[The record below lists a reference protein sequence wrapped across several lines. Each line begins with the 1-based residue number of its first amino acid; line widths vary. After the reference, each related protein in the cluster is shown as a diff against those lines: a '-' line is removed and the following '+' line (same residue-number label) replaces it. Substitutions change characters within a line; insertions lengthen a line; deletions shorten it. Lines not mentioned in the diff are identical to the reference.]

1 MLFNNVQTKFLVEE
15 SDFLPV
21 SGQSGLN
28 FKVRLMH
35 FLMKG
40 GVTLLNYLCTASTN
54 RFMEQM
60 FINTDQSLI

>member
-1 MLFNNVQTKFLVEE
+1 MLLNNVQTTFLVEE

-28 FKVRLMH
+28 FKARLMH

-40 GVTLLNYLCTASTN
+40 GVTLLNDLCTASTN

-60 FINTDQSLI
+60 LINKI